1 MPARN
6 TIRSRDDLFV
16 ALDEALARVVR
27 NNRSAVLNVVGRN
40 GIGKSTMVDVWL
52 EARRD
57 ERVVRSWIPH
67 EPATTFRP
75 IGDVV
80 EKCLGID
87 AGDDLDQVRA
97 RLEKMPELDELV
109 RRRLAHVSGGD
120 EESFP
125 NHEIFWALRF
135 LLGTAAAGRPL
146 IVVWDGINRAEPTFL
161 DMLEYLPGHR
171 GAVLI
176 LCVANETVLKAR
188 PHWQMG
194 LEEPGVESI
203 VLETTDD
210 FAGAIDEDKQ
220 RDAVDIEVLFTASFL
235 GEAFSLSALTAIGSS
250 RTSDEIKESIDRL
263 VGEGVLR
270 MITDGVQDVIAFR
283 HGGTRERIYE
293 SMDDMAAGELHERVG
308 DYWEGLGGAGR
319 RSFDEL
325 SAFHLEMAAEL
336 DRRRP
341 RDELVRRAVRR
352 LASSGRRAL
361 ARSDAPAAADLL
373 ERAIFLMPEADERRV
388 TLLLDLCDALLD
400 LGEMQ
405 RISRIAQAGL
415 DEAIDSKDHTVAH
428 RFEIWKRV
436 VAARLQQGRDVKN
449 GLGDEEIAAA
459 LERAGDNRG
468 AAEAQVL
475 VAERRWEEFDYE
487 SAVDTL
493 EQALFNAR
501 AGGNRRLQS
510 KIGAW
515 LLFSFF
521 WGSMP
526 AGEGEERASSM
537 PFDFSRDRLLEAN
550 RLTTLGGVQGLRGR
564 FAVAQDNLLA
574 ARTLQE
580 ELGQPL
586 VISFNPQ
593 IAGTIALLAGDAA
606 QAEADFRLG
615 FEEAQHVAD
624 PGHAASTGALLAKAL
639 YEQGRYDEAMRYT
652 RLAEQASF
660 GAPEMIHGEWK
671 TTRAKL
677 SAREGEVDEAI
688 SVIQRVVDLYPPTA
702 VPRDRADALMDLADV
717 YALGGRDEE
726 ERQALVEAMKL
737 YEAKGV
743 VPAVERIKGRLG
755 DG

>member
-1 MPARN
+1 MPARS
-6 TIRSRDDLFV
+6 TIRNRDGLFE
-16 ALDEALARVVR
+16 ALDNTLARVIA
-27 NNRSAVLNVVGRN
+27 NNSSAVLNVVGST
-40 GIGKSTMVDVWL
+40 GIGKSAMLDEWL
-52 EARRD
+52 DSRRD
-57 ERVVRSWIPH
+57 ERVLRSWIPH

-80 EKCLGID
+80 EKCLSINP
-87 AGDDLDQVRA
+87 GDDLDQVRA
-97 RLEKMPELDELV
+97 RLEQNPALDELV
-109 RRRLAHVSGGD
+109 RRRLAHVAGDD
-120 EESFP
+120 EEAFP
-125 NHEIFWALRF
+125 NHEIFWAVRF
-135 LLGTAAAGRPL
+135 LFGTAAADRPL
-146 IVVWDGINRAEPTFL
+146 IVVWDGIDRAQPTFL

-171 GAVLI
+171 SAVLI
-176 LCVANETVLKAR
+176 LCVANEAVLKAR

-194 LEEPGVESI
+194 LGEPGVDSL
-203 VLETTDD
+203 VLEATEDPTT
-210 FAGAIDEDKQ
+210 
-220 RDAVDIEVLFTASFL
+220 AVDDGKPRGAVDGEVLFTASVL
-235 GEAFSLSALTAIGSS
+235 GEAFPLSALLAVGSS
-250 RTSDEIKESIDRL
+250 RTNDEIRESVERL
-263 VGEGVLR
+263 VAEDVFR
-270 MITDGVQDVIAFR
+270 MVSDGRQDVIAFR
-283 HGGTRERIYE
+283 HGGTRERIYD
-293 SMDDMAAGELHERVG
+293 SIDDLEAVELHERVG
-308 DYWEGLGGAGR
+308 RYWEGLGGAGR

-325 SAFHLEMAAEL
+325 SAFHLEMAVEHG
-336 DRRRP
+336 RRRP
-341 RDELVRRAVRR
+341 REELVKRAIRR

-361 ARSDAPAAADLL
+361 ARSDAPAASDLL

-415 DEAIDSKDHTVAH
+415 DEAIDSKDHMVAH

-436 VAARLQQGRDVKN
+436 VRARLQQGRDVKN
-449 GLGDEEIAAA
+449 GLEDEELAAA

-487 SAVDTL
+487 SAVDAL

-526 AGEGEERASSM
+526 ADEAEERASSM
-537 PFDFSRDRLLEAN
+537 PFDFTRDRLLEAN

-564 FAVAQDNLLA
+564 FAVARENLLE
-574 ARTLQE
+574 ARTLQQ

-593 IAGTIALLAGDAA
+593 IAGTIALLAGDVA
-606 QAEADFRLG
+606 QAESDFRLG

-624 PGHAASTGALLAKAL
+624 PGHAASTAALLAKAL

-671 TTRAKL
+671 TTRAKVR
-677 SAREGEVDEAI
+677 ARKGEVLKAI

-717 YALGGRDEE
+717 HALGGRDEE
-726 ERQALVEAMKL
+726 ERKALVEAMQL

-743 VPAVERIKGRLG
+743 LPAVERIKERLG
-755 DG
+755 DR